1 MKKLL
6 TSALLAIAIPLS
18 VPASAQESVYTPG
31 GYWNVQGIHIED
43 GQFENYMD
51 YIADRYDRSQQFAR
65 RQGWISGY
73 DILVNVN
80 AREDE
85 PDLYLIVRMPRLA
98 TPQEEV
104 ERERR
109 LNEHMAETTRQATE
123 GSGQRVTMR
132 RLGSNLLLQE
142 LNLRG
147 RR

>member
-1 MKKLL
+1 MKKLV
-6 TSALLAIAIPLS
+6 TAALLALALPLS
-18 VPASAQESVYTPG
+18 VPASAQESAYTYG

-73 DILVNVN
+73 EILVNVN
-80 AREDE
+80 ARENE
-85 PDLYLIVRMPRLA
+85 PDMYLITRMPRLA
-98 TPQEEV
+98 TPQEDV

-109 LNEHMAETTRQATE
+109 LNEHLAQTTRQATE
-123 GSGQRVTMR
+123 QSGQRVTMR
-132 RLGSNLLLQE
+132 HLGSNLLLQE
-142 LNLRG
+142 LNLRN